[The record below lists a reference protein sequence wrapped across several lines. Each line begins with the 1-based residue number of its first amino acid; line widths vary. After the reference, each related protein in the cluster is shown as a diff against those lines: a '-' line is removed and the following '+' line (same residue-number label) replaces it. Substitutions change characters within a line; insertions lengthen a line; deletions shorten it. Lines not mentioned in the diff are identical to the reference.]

1 MSVEH
6 TREPRRHRQ
15 GPVLRAGSM
24 VLPTT
29 TDQRLLSSRG
39 DAGWVHE
46 DPWRVLR
53 IQSEFVE
60 GFGELA
66 ELGPAITIFGSARTA
81 PDSPYYA
88 AAQEIG
94 RRLVEAGFNVITGG
108 GPGIME
114 AGNKGAHDAGGG
126 SVGIGIELPFE
137 TGLNDYVTLG
147 INFRYFFVRKTMFLK
162 YSEAFV
168 CLPGGFGTMD
178 ELCEVLCM
186 VQTGKMTNY
195 PIVMLGTDYWGGLV
209 EWFKARLVA
218 EGMINESDVDLF
230 MVTDSVDEAVQHIVD
245 QHKKRKNS

>member
-114 AGNKGAHDAGGG
+114 AGNKGAHNAGGG

-147 INFRYFFVRKTMFLK
+147 INFRYFFVRKTMFMK
-162 YSEAFV
+162 YSRGFV
-168 CLPGGFGTMD
+168 VMPGGFGTLD
-178 ELCEVLCM
+178 ELFEGLTL
-186 VQTGKMTNY
+186 VQTGKMSA
-195 PIVMLGTDYWGGLV
+195 PIVLFGTAFWSPLV
-209 EWFKARLVA
+209 DWLRDSVLAEGKISATDLELFRLTDDPAEAVRLVTEPA
-218 EGMINESDVDLF
+218 ES
-230 MVTDSVDEAVQHIVD
+230 
-245 QHKKRKNS
+245 